1 MPYPSPPHHISF
13 CIIRLVLLSM
23 YVYNGLPSIEA
34 RYLYQ
39 DLKCLKFRTPSSNG
53 IVNIKQIKNH
63 FLDTLYL
70 VIKYNKNYMR
80 NILGTLCC
88 HQFWGPI
95 PPTLANNII
104 CQISPMVPE
113 VVCKW
118 LQESNLGQIEGTWG
132 GGSNEGLFGSNLCQI
147 GKLAYI

>member
-1 MPYPSPPHHISF
+1 MRLHRKLPILHHFYPRGPQLDVQRTKDVLWGPQSHTWGASRVKVVSEGFGAIHICKPKMGGPDPSPP
-13 CIIRLVLLSM
+13 
-23 YVYNGLPSIEA
+23 
-34 RYLYQ
+34 YQ
-39 DLKCLKFRTPSSNG
+39 HL
-53 IVNIKQIKNH
+53 
-63 FLDTLYL
+63 
-70 VIKYNKNYMR
+70 IKYNKNYMR

-88 HQFWGPI
+88 HQFPGPV

-132 GGSNEGLFGSNLCQI
+132 GAPMTVSYTHLTLPT
-147 GKLAYI
+147 KA

>member
-1 MPYPSPPHHISF
+1 MH
-13 CIIRLVLLSM
+13 
-23 YVYNGLPSIEA
+23 
-34 RYLYQ
+34 
-39 DLKCLKFRTPSSNG
+39 
-53 IVNIKQIKNH
+53 
-63 FLDTLYL
+63 
-70 VIKYNKNYMR
+70 

-88 HQFWGPI
+88 HQFPGPV

-132 GGSNEGLFGSNLCQI
+132 GTPMRAFLDQI
-147 GKLAYI
+147 CVKLAS

>member
-13 CIIRLVLLSM
+13 CIIRPVLLSM
-23 YVYNGLPSIEA
+23 YVHNKSRI
-34 RYLYQ
+34 
-39 DLKCLKFRTPSSNG
+39 T
-53 IVNIKQIKNH
+53 

-88 HQFWGPI
+88 HQFPGPV

-118 LQESNLGQIEGTWG
+118 LQESNLGQIEGTWV
-132 GGSNEGLFGSNLCQI
+132 GGSNEGLLGSNLCQI